1 MGIIDFFGSEPPPNP
16 YTRKDFAR
24 DVDPARINSAVY
36 VEKLSY
42 GNKKSKSTPLR
53 CAFYYGDASIVR
65 DLIKN
70 GADISEFEGNPW
82 QVYDKK
88 LFDIFVKA
96 GLNTK
101 SLELSKFVE
110 QDNVEYIKIIL
121 NNGADV
127 NADIGGQTP
136 VQAAAA
142 RGDSKVLK
150 FLIDSGGKVDVRDDL
165 GTVPLYEAIIGN
177 KLAFAPIGTPGPRLT
192 NIQVLINAGAD
203 VNAVCHGETLLEFAI
218 RLGNEKVI
226 KMLKDAGAK

>member
-1 MGIIDFFGSEPPPNP
+1 MQKWI
-16 YTRKDFAR
+16 
-24 DVDPARINSAVY
+24 
-36 VEKLSY
+36 LS
-42 GNKKSKSTPLR
+42 
-53 CAFYYGDASIVR
+53 
-65 DLIKN
+65 
-70 GADISEFEGNPW
+70 
-82 QVYDKK
+82 KK

-101 SLELSKFVE
+101 SLELSQFVE

-127 NADIGGQTP
+127 NSITPLGISP

-142 RGDSKVLK
+142 RGHSEVLK

-177 KLAFAPIGTPGPRLT
+177 RLSLADFGTPGPRLT
-192 NIQVLINAGAD
+192 NIQVLINAGAN
-203 VNAVCHGETLLEFAI
+203 VNAVCHDETLLKLAV

>member
-1 MGIIDFFGSEPPPNP
+1 MGLFGFGKKASPNP
-16 YTRKDFAR
+16 YTREDMQR
-24 DVDPARINSAVY
+24 DINPSRINSEVY
-36 VEKLSY
+36 KNNY
-42 GNKKSKSTPLR
+42 GGVTPLR
-53 CAFYYGDASIVR
+53 CAVYYGDASIVR
-65 DLIKN
+65 DLIKK
-70 GADISEFEGNPW
+70 GADISEFEGEGW
-82 QVYDKK
+82 EYGKK

-101 SLELSKFVE
+101 SLELSQFVE

-150 FLIDSGGKVDVRDDL
+150 FLIDSGGKVNVRDEH
-165 GTVPLYEAIIGN
+165 GIVPLYEAIIGN
-177 KLAFAPIGTPGPRLT
+177 KLAFAPIGTPGPRIT

-218 RLGNEKVI
+218 RLGNKKVI

>member
-1 MGIIDFFGSEPPPNP
+1 MGLFNFFESKPERPPIP
-16 YTRKDFAR
+16 YKREDFAR
-24 DVDPARINSAVY
+24 DIDPSRINSKVY
-36 VEKLSY
+36 VQKT
-42 GNKKSKSTPLR
+42 NTVKMTPLQ
-53 CAFYYGDASIVR
+53 CACFYGDTSIVQ
-65 DLIKN
+65 DLIER
-70 GADISEFEGNPW
+70 GADIIQFERMQW
-82 QVYDKK
+82 WRYEKE
-88 LFDIFVKA
+88 LFNIFVNA
-96 GLNTK
+96 GFNTK
-101 SLELSKFVE
+101 SLELSDYVE

-150 FLIDSGGKVDVRDDL
+150 FLIDSGGKVNVRDEH

-177 KLAFAPIGTPGPRLT
+177 KLAFAPIGTPGPRLN
-192 NIQVLINAGAD
+192 NIQVLINAGAN
-203 VNAVCHGETLLEFAI
+203 VNAVCHDETLLKLAV